1 MCFTF
6 NGLIQTIVSSSHQ
19 RRCYHLT
26 FVVFLRQP
34 CTPPMRLAYFKKN
47 LTPEY
52 NYIHFLHGQSPLCT
66 NWPGKKCLDS
76 CRAYL
81 IPERN
86 RTGRRQEEGKN
97 SVYLFVFLH
106 ELVRNKCLINHF
118 LLSDE
123 TFWLCHRILIE
134 K

>member
-34 CTPPMRLAYFKKN
+34 RTPPMRLAFFKKN

-52 NYIHFLHGQSPLCT
+52 NYIHFLHGQSL
-66 NWPGKKCLDS
+66 
-76 CRAYL
+76 
-81 IPERN
+81 
-86 RTGRRQEEGKN
+86 
-97 SVYLFVFLH
+97 
-106 ELVRNKCLINHF
+106 
-118 LLSDE
+118 
-123 TFWLCHRILIE
+123 
-134 K
+134 